1 MRSLNPRRAETLAPF
16 LFLAVLLSVA
26 YWVVDAALAAYV
38 SRGGNFLE
46 KLIRPDAECLWM
58 RVGTTV
64 LLILACSAVSSVLLA
79 RRKQAEK
86 ALAESEE
93 RYRAIVNDQ
102 TELICRWRSDGP
114 LTFVNDA
121 YCRYFGRTREELLG
135 RSFMMLIPEEDHSQV
150 RHHFG
155 SLSRENPISSQEHRV
170 VRADQKIGWMQWTN
184 RVILGEGGQ
193 VVEFQAVGRDITDRK
208 RTEEMIQAQ
217 RDLATALSATS
228 RLDEGLRLCLDAA
241 LDVSAMDCGG
251 IYLFDD
257 RFEDLHLAFHE
268 DLSAAFVR
276 CVSHYDADSANARVA
291 RAGKPIYTVYGE
303 LGVPIPE
310 EQLREGLRAI
320 AIVPL
325 HDGGRVIG
333 CLNVASHTLD
343 EVPVSCRV
351 ALEAAAAQVGSA
363 VARLKMQQELRVA
376 KEQADAASRAKS
388 EFMAN
393 MSHELRTP
401 MTGVIG
407 GIKLLL
413 DTALTEE
420 QRKLAGIVD
429 VSAEAQL
436 AVINDIL
443 DFCTMEAGE
452 WTIESR
458 RLDVSIVVEEAAARV
473 RAEAEK
479 KGIQIVVRYDPDAA
493 RHVVGDARRIRQVL
507 ANLLGNAVK
516 FTDRGHVRITV
527 TGEGRHDGQ
536 TRLRFMVEDTGI
548 GIPEEKLSKIFEEFT
563 QADGSTTRRHGG
575 TGLGLTISKQLVELM
590 GGTMGV
596 TSCPGEGS
604 TFWFTLDVPLSDDT
618 PPVRQTATR
627 DHRTERPAPPRRTEV
642 PKATRVLLAEDNI
655 VNRQVA
661 ALMLEKLGCQ
671 VDVATTGK
679 DAVEM
684 IRRFPYD
691 LVLMD
696 CLMPEM
702 DGFEATD
709 EIRELEGGTRHVP
722 IIAMTGLAMGGDRE
736 RCFEAGMDDYLCKP
750 VTLKALQAKLE
761 LWTQPVASLSEAE
774 HGEETGD
781 AEATKPSGAEALAS
795 QPLDPEALAH
805 LRHDVAAGDEAFLAT
820 VFGAFL
826 DNATATIEVLRRA
839 ASGGD
844 AKGVMR
850 AAHSLKGSGRTIGAR
865 PLADIC
871 ERLEMLGKTES
882 VQGAGELIDQ
892 LEREFGRVKDALA
905 T

>member
-1 MRSLNPRRAETLAPF
+1 
-16 LFLAVLLSVA
+16 VA
-26 YWVVDAALAAYV
+26 YWVVDAALAVYV
-38 SRGGNFLE
+38 SRGGDFLE
-46 KLIRPDAECLWM
+46 NLIHPDAECLWM

-64 LLILACSAVSSVLLA
+64 LLILTCSVVSNVLLA

-102 TELICRWRSDGP
+102 TELICRWRPDGP

-135 RSFMMLIPEEDHSQV
+135 RSFMMLIPEEDHADVQ
-150 RHHFG
+150 HHFG

-193 VVEFQAVGRDITDRK
+193 MVEFQAVGRDITERK

-228 RLDEGLRLCLDAA
+228 RVDEGLRLCVEAA
-241 LDVSAMDCGG
+241 LEVSAMDCGG
-251 IYLFDD
+251 VYLFDD
-257 RFEDLHLAFHE
+257 HIEDLHLAFHKE
-268 DLSAAFVR
+268 LSAAFVS
-276 CVSHYDADSANARVA
+276 CVSRYDADSANVRLV
-291 RAGKPIYTVYGE
+291 RAGRPIYSVYGE

-310 EQLREGLRAI
+310 EQLREELRAI
-320 AIVPL
+320 AVVPL
-325 HDGGRVIG
+325 HDEGRVIG

-343 EVPVSCRV
+343 EVPVSSRV
-351 ALEAAAAQVGSA
+351 ALEAAAAQVGSV

-401 MTGVIG
+401 MNGVMG

-413 DTALTEE
+413 DTPLTEE
-420 QRKLAGIVD
+420 QRKLADIVD

-436 AVINDIL
+436 AVINDVL
-443 DFCTMEAGE
+443 DFSSIEAGD

-458 RLDVSIVVEEAAARV
+458 SLDMSVVVEEAAARV

-479 KGIQIVVRYDPDAA
+479 KGIRIVVCYDPDAA
-493 RHVVGDARRIRQVL
+493 RHVVGDARRVRQVL
-507 ANLLGNAVK
+507 TNLLGNAVK
-516 FTDRGHVRITV
+516 FTDKGHARITV
-527 TGEGRHDGQ
+527 TGEGRRDGEA
-536 TRLRFMVEDTGI
+536 RLQFRVEDTGI
-548 GIPEEKLSKIFEEFT
+548 GIPEEKLSKIFEKFT

-575 TGLGLTISKQLVELM
+575 TGLGLTISKQLVEIM

-596 TSCPGEGS
+596 TSRPGEGS
-604 TFWFTLDVPLSDDT
+604 TFWFTLDMPLSEET
-618 PPVRQTATR
+618 SRVRQTATR
-627 DHRTERPAPPRRTEV
+627 APGTERPTPPRTTQE
-642 PKATRVLLAEDNI
+642 PNATRVLLAEDNI
-655 VNRQVA
+655 VNREVA
-661 ALMLEKLGCQ
+661 ALMLERLGCR

-684 IRRFPYD
+684 ITRFPYD
-691 LVLMD
+691 LVFMD

-709 EIRELEGGTRHVP
+709 EIRELESGTRHVP
-722 IIAMTGLAMGGDRE
+722 IIAMTGLAMEGDRE

-750 VTLKALQAKLE
+750 VTLKALQTKLE
-761 LWTQPVASLSEAE
+761 LWTQAVTSRPQAE
-774 HGEETGD
+774 HGEEPGD
-781 AEATKPSGAEALAS
+781 TKATKPSRAEALAS

-805 LRHDVAAGDEAFLAT
+805 LRQHVAAGDDAFLDKL
-820 VFGAFL
+820 FGTFL
-826 DNATATIEVLRRA
+826 DNATTTIEVLRRA

-844 AKGVMR
+844 ARGVMQ
-850 AAHSLKGSGRTIGAR
+850 AAHSLKGSGRSIGAR
-865 PLADIC
+865 PLAEIC
-871 ERLEMLGKTES
+871 ERLEMLGRAES